1 MCFKRP
7 NTLDVDSWGELMP
20 SGSMIENLGSL
31 DKFTALTAALS
42 KIAGLLTC
50 KTYVDIVTVVYSWLI
65 IIRGSGTFSMSVW
78 IASCILTSLGFVAV
92 SILLGIFASDV
103 HNFIHSIAVFV
114 YTSGT
119 GQTFTE
125 LQVLVFIIGL
135 LSRVIYWIIAVIGYV
150 VHVLMIMV
158 SLMIAITAVVLGVY
172 TALIFDVDIPQITRE
187 DVEGRVTDFIPF

>member
-119 GQTFTE
+119 SQTFTE

-187 DVEGRVTDFIPF
+187 DVEGRVADFIPF